1 MHGSPRLNLFGRLL
15 LVRRVAAG
23 WSVAA
28 ASEAAGVSRATGYK
42 WIRRH
47 REEGEPGLYDRPSRP
62 HDSPRQLRAE
72 QEAPILLLR
81 QERKLGPHRIAALTG
96 RPRSTCYRVLARHG
110 VQRLDRLDR
119 PTGRVIRRYERE
131 RPGELV
137 HVDVKKLGRIPP
149 GGGHRVHGWQPGGRP
164 KRQLGYDYV
173 HSMVDDHSR
182 LAYSEVLP
190 DERGATCAAFLLR
203 AGEFFAAHGISRL
216 ERVMTD
222 NAFAYRNSREFH
234 AALGILGAKHRLVRP
249 YRPQTNGKVERFNRI
264 LLEEWA
270 YVRPYDGNQER
281 VDLLQDWLHGYN
293 YHRAHTSLGGLPPIS
308 RVNDVCGNYT

>member
-1 MHGSPRLNLFGRLL
+1 MHGSPRLNFFGRSLI
-15 LVRRVAAG
+15 VQRVAAG

-47 REEGEPGLYDRPSRP
+47 REEGEAGLHDRPSRP
-62 HDSPRQLRAE
+62 HRSPRQLAAE

-203 AGEFFAAHGISRL
+203 AGEFFAAHGIPRL

-234 AALGILGAKHRLVRP
+234 TALGILGAKHRLVRP

-270 YVRPYDGNQER
+270 YVRPYDGNDER
-281 VDLLQDWLHGYN
+281 VALLPDWLHGYN

>member
-15 LVRRVAAG
+15 LVQRVEAG

-28 ASEAAGVSRATGYK
+28 ASEAVGVSRATGHK
-42 WIRRH
+42 WVRRH
-47 REEGEPGLYDRPSRP
+47 REEGEAGLEDRPCHPRRSP
-62 HDSPRQLRAE
+62 HQLSAE
-72 QEAPILLLR
+72 QEAPILQLR
-81 QERKLGPHRIAALTG
+81 RERKLGPHRIAALTG
-96 RPRSTCYRVLARHG
+96 RPRSTCHKVLARHG
-110 VQRLDRLDR
+110 LNRLDLLDR
-119 PTGRVIRRYERE
+119 PTGRLIRRYERQ

-164 KRQLGYDYV
+164 KRHLGYDYI

-190 DERGATCAAFLLR
+190 DERGSTCAAFLLR
-203 AGEFFAAHGISRL
+203 AAEFFAVHGIPRL

-222 NAFAYRNSREFH
+222 NAFAYRNSREFQ
-234 AALGILGAKHRLVRP
+234 AALAMLGAKHRLVRP

-264 LLEEWA
+264 LLDEWA
-270 YVRPYDGNQER
+270 YVRPYDGNEER
-281 VDLLQDWLHGYN
+281 AALLPDWQHGYN
-293 YHRAHTSLGGLPPIS
+293 FHRAHTSLGGFPPIS
-308 RVNDVCGNYT
+308 RVNHVRGSYN